1 MKTVRWD
8 NVGYTAL
15 TVLLM
20 ILALMQAN
28 WFAFCAVLLSAYFM
42 VRSEWYRYNLM
53 RARHMLVMA
62 KTFMDMVI
70 EEHEDDD
77 TQA

>member
-1 MKTVRWD
+1 MRTIRWD

-20 ILALMQAN
+20 VLALMQAN
-28 WFAFCAVLLSAYFM
+28 WFAFGAVMLSAYFM
-42 VRSEWYRYNLM
+42 VRSAWYRYNLM
-53 RARHMLVMA
+53 RASRLLDEA
-62 KTFMDMVI
+62 KMFMNMII
-70 EEHEDDD
+70 EGHEDDD

>member
-1 MKTVRWD
+1 MRTIRWD
-8 NVGYTAL
+8 NVGYSAL

-20 ILALMQAN
+20 VLAFMQAN
-28 WFAFCAVLLSAYFM
+28 WFAFGAVLLSAYFM
-42 VRSEWYRYNLM
+42 VRTAWYRYNLM
-53 RARHMLVMA
+53 RARHMLDMA